1 MSQKCVAI
9 TRAGEP
15 CKNWA
20 ERDQS
25 DHCVKHRGWSD
36 GELSP
41 RALMEK
47 TSMQQFGPPPE
58 PAVAA
63 PPAVAPLVVKA
74 YKCPHCGELSEMR

>member
-36 GELSP
+36 NDE
-41 RALMEK
+41 RAV
-47 TSMQQFGPPPE
+47 
-58 PAVAA
+58 AVAA
-63 PPAVAPLVVKA
+63 SVAPLVVKA